1 MKPRKLIAAWLPIT
15 WLATAS
21 LFLGQ
26 QADTPD
32 VGARATTLIAKHC
45 LSCHGTQ
52 ATSGLN
58 LTTREDALRGGQH
71 GPALVPGDPEASL
84 LWNRVSAGEMPLGNP
99 LPPRDR
105 RVFHEWIAAGAPWS
119 ELIEPGPSPDRAD
132 STWWAFKPIQ
142 EPQPPSPDGL
152 PDHWEPSPFDRFVYA
167 RMMQNDVGP
176 SPPADRR
183 TLVRRASFDL
193 IGLPATP
200 EETETFIKDP
210 SPDAYEKLIDRLL
223 ASPRYGERWGRHWL
237 DVARFAESEGFERDW
252 LRENAWPYRDY
263 VIRSF
268 NDDKP
273 YLRFAQEQIAGDVLE
288 PVTRDGIAATAFL
301 ITGPTDVTGLWSAV
315 AAQREAVRHDQLEE
329 MIGTVSQTFLGL
341 TVNCARC
348 HDHKYDPIS
357 QRDYYR
363 MKAAL
368 ESVWPCRLES
378 SGSGSS
384 GIPPCG
390 GARDWLIPD
399 EQRAY
404 LDRMEPLEKR
414 IAEVGDQL
422 AALEVLARQRIIDG
436 RNRPGTRSFKAT
448 ETPSP
453 FAQWTF
459 DLNSRDWA
467 GSLHARHPEM
477 AELMEGRLRPAGDE
491 ESVTVETVELP
502 QNIREKTLEC
512 WVLVR
517 KLPEKPITVIT
528 IRDTQGFLG
537 AASDGIQYAAED
549 DKQWTNVS
557 GGRFR
562 DPDVAGPPEEAEEG
576 QLVHIAI
583 AFAADHSIRLY
594 RNGKPYGEAYT
605 PDLTIEATHL
615 QTYRAG
621 ETVVSLTA
629 SKDFEFE
636 EARLY
641 NVALTEEQVEASYR
655 AGVTNFTPEELL
667 EVMAPDEK
675 SRAVDLRAKLLM
687 LKEQLEA
694 IPKPDMI
701 FAAET
706 SPPGPTYLLKRG
718 DISQKGERVAAGA
731 LSCISSLSPDFGLE
745 ADAPEADRRLML
757 ARWLANPENPLFART
772 MVNRVWHYH
781 FGKGFVANPNDLG
794 FNGGEPTH
802 PELLDWLATKFISS
816 GWSVK
821 KLHRLIMMSETYR
834 QASDWREDAA
844 TKDAGN
850 RFLWRYL
857 PRRLEGE
864 AVRDAMLSASGLL
877 NEEMGGPSFRPFTM
891 ERTGTLEHYT
901 MIDSDDPAFNRR
913 TVYRMNV
920 SSASSPLLDSL
931 DCPNPSLKAPDRGVT
946 TTALQ
951 ALSLMNNAFV
961 VRQANAFADRVEGE
975 AGGDLGGCIRRA
987 FALALGRAP
996 RPDEL
1001 AWSEDLVEKQ
1011 GLTGLCW
1018 GLFNTSEFLYLN

>member
-1 MKPRKLIAAWLPIT
+1 MEPRKFIAAWLPIT

-32 VGARATTLIAKHC
+32 VGARATALIAKHC

-52 ATSGLN
+52 ATSDLN

-84 LWNRVSAGEMPLGNP
+84 LWSRVSAGEMPLGNP

-119 ELIEPGPSPDRAD
+119 ELIEPEPSPDRRD
-132 STWWAFKPIQ
+132 STWWAFKPIR
-142 EPQPPSPDGL
+142 EPRPPWPDGL
-152 PDHWEPSPFDRFVYA
+152 PDHWEPSPLDRFVYA
-167 RMMQNDVGP
+167 CMMQNDVGP

-193 IGLPATP
+193 IGLPPTP
-200 EETETFIKDP
+200 EETEAFINDP
-210 SPDAYEKLIDRLL
+210 SPDAYEKLVDRLL

-252 LRENAWPYRDY
+252 LRGNAWPYRDY

-273 YLRFAQEQIAGDVLE
+273 YLRFVQEQIAGDVLE
-288 PVTRDGIAATAFL
+288 PVTRDGIAATGFL
-301 ITGPTDVTGLWSAV
+301 IAGPTDVTGLWSAV
-315 AAQREAVRHDQLEE
+315 AVQREAVRHDQLEE

-368 ESVWPCRLES
+368 EGVWPCKFETSALGAS
-378 SGSGSS
+378 A
-384 GIPPCG
+384 IPPCG
-390 GARDWLIPD
+390 GERDWLIPA

-404 LDRMEPLEKR
+404 RDRIEPLEKR

-422 AALEVLARQRIIDG
+422 AALEVSARQRIMDG
-436 RNRPGTRSFKAT
+436 RRPPGTHSFKTT
-448 ETPSP
+448 ETPP
-453 FAQWTF
+453 PIAQWTF
-459 DLNSRDWA
+459 DLNTRDWA

-477 AELMEGRLRPAGDE
+477 AELMEGRLRPVGDE
-491 ESVTVETVELP
+491 ESVKAESIELP
-502 QNIREKTLEC
+502 QNVREKTLES
-512 WVLVR
+512 WVWVR
-517 KLPEKPITVIT
+517 KLPEKPITVMT
-528 IRDTQGFLG
+528 IRNTQGFLS
-537 AASDGIQYAAED
+537 AASDGIQYAAKD

-562 DPDVAGPPEEAEEG
+562 DPDAPGPPEEAEEG

-594 RNGKPYGEAYT
+594 RNGKPYGETYT

-615 QTYRAG
+615 QIYLAG
-621 ETVVSLTA
+621 EAVVSLTT
-629 SKDFEFE
+629 SKDFELE

-667 EVMAPDEK
+667 EVMAPAEK
-675 SRAVDLRAKLLM
+675 SRAVNLRVELLR

-694 IPKPDMI
+694 IPKPEKI
-701 FAAET
+701 FAAEI
-706 SPPGPTYLLKRG
+706 SPPEPTYVLKRG

-745 ADAPEADRRLML
+745 TDAPEANRRLKL

-802 PELLDWLATKFISS
+802 PELLDWLATEFISS

-821 KLHRLIMMSETYR
+821 KLHKLIMMSETYR
-834 QASDWREDAA
+834 QASNWREDAA
-844 TKDAGN
+844 TKDGGN
-850 RFLWRYL
+850 RFLWRYP

-864 AVRDAMLSASGLL
+864 AVRDAMLSVSGLL
-877 NEEMGGPSFRPFTM
+877 NAKMGGPSFRPFTTK
-891 ERTGTLEHYT
+891 RQGSLEQYT
-901 MIDSDDPAFNRR
+901 MIDSDDPTFNRR

-961 VRQANAFADRVEGE
+961 VRQANAFADRIVGE

-996 RPDEL
+996 QPEEL
-1001 AWSEDLVEKQ
+1001 VWSEDLVEKQ